1 MALKGKIA
9 LITAS
14 ARGIGKGTAEIF
26 ARQGARLFLCDI
38 SEEHL
43 LQTKAELEKA
53 FGQSVGAVVYD
64 ARKPEDIEKVAK
76 AVIDEYGDIDILINN
91 CGIAGPAKPVTELTV
106 EDWDETLEI
115 NLRSPMLFV
124 KHLAPYMMRKC
135 FGKIVNVSSITG
147 KRTLLYRAP
156 YCASKIGLIG
166 LTRELAE
173 ELGPYRINV
182 NAVCPSAVNT
192 DRMKLLHSYEHAR
205 TGVTWEDFMDRN
217 SKAGFIKGIVESE
230 DVGNLILFLCDDALS
245 AKITGQDFNINL
257 GITTF

>member
-14 ARGIGKGTAEIF
+14 ARGIGKGTAITF

-38 SEEHL
+38 SEGHL
-43 LQTKAELEKA
+43 LQTKAELEDVHGA
-53 FGQSVGAVVYD
+53 EVGAVVYD
-64 ARKPEDIEKVAK
+64 AREPGDIEAVVR
-76 AVIDEYGDIDILINN
+76 AVIDKYGDIDVLVNN
-91 CGIAGPAKPVTELTV
+91 AGIAGPAKPVTEISV
-106 EDWDETLEI
+106 EEWDETLEI

-124 KHLAPYMMRKC
+124 KHVAPYMIKKNA
-135 FGKIVNVSSITG
+135 GKIVNVSSITG

-182 NAVCPSAVNT
+182 NAVCPGAVNT
-192 DRMKLLHSYEHAR
+192 DRMRLLHSFQQAR
-205 TGVTWEDFMDRN
+205 TGITWEAYVERA
-217 SKAGFIKGIVESE
+217 SQAGFIKDLVEPE
-230 DVGNLILFLCDDALS
+230 DVGNLICFLCDDELS
-245 AKITGQDFNINL
+245 AKITGQDFNINC
-257 GITTF
+257 GVTTY

>member
-14 ARGIGKGTAEIF
+14 ARGIGKGTAIVF

-43 LQTKAELEKA
+43 VATKAEIEKDY
-53 FGQSVGAVVYD
+53 GVEVGAVVYD
-64 ARKPEDIEKVAK
+64 ARKPEDIEKVSK
-76 AVIDEYGDIDILINN
+76 AVIEKYGDIDILVNN
-91 CGIAGPAKPVTELTV
+91 AGIAGPSKPVTELTV

-124 KHLAPYMMRKC
+124 KHLAPYMIKKNS
-135 FGKIVNVSSITG
+135 GKIVNVSSITG

-156 YCASKIGLIG
+156 YCASKIGMIG

-173 ELGPYRINV
+173 ELGVYRINV
-182 NAVCPSAVNT
+182 NAVCPGTVNT
-192 DRMKLLHSYEHAR
+192 DRMKLLHSFQHAR
-205 TGVTWEDFMDRN
+205 TGISWEEYAQ
-217 SKAGFIKGIVESE
+217 KAAQAGFIKEIVESE
-230 DVGNLILFLCDDALS
+230 DVGNLISFLCDDELS
-245 AKITGQDFNINL
+245 FKITGQDFNINC
-257 GITTF
+257 GVTTY

>member
-1 MALKGKIA
+1 MALKDKIV

-14 ARGIGKGTAEIF
+14 ARGIGKGTAIKF
-26 ARQGARLFLCDI
+26 ARQGARLYLCDI

-43 LQTKAELEKA
+43 LKTKAELENEY
-53 FGQSVGAVVYD
+53 GEEVGATVYD
-64 ARKPEDIEKVAK
+64 ARKPEDIEKVSK
-76 AVIDEYGDIDILINN
+76 AVIDKYGDIDILINN
-91 CGIAGPAKPVTELTV
+91 AGIAGPGKPVTELTV

-124 KHLAPYMMRKC
+124 KHLAPYMIKKSY
-135 FGKIVNVSSITG
+135 GKIINVASITG

-173 ELGPYRINV
+173 ELGPYKINV

-205 TGVTWEDFMDRN
+205 TGISWEDYMRRT
-217 SKAGFIKGIVESE
+217 SQAGFIKGIVESE
-230 DVGNLILFLCDDALS
+230 DVGDLICFLCDDELS